1 MLTLR
6 GILNPPNCHL
16 LINNWNK
23 INVVINEVS
32 NYGDFSVNKLGY
44 NSIIAI
50 AISFIRY
57 SN

>member
-1 MLTLR
+1 MD
-6 GILNPPNCHL
+6 
-16 LINNWNK
+16 
-23 INVVINEVS
+23 VVIIEIF
-32 NYGDFSVNKLGY
+32 NYRDSSANKLGY